1 MSVLT
6 HTVILG
12 QAAHGRASLGHAA
25 AGKAVMAESDRL
37 ESRPSEAAS
46 AGDLQ
51 HFERMLVARGQAGDR
66 AAFGQLYQRHVDG
79 VYAYI
84 ALRVRDAGLAEDLT
98 QDVFLS
104 AWRSLGS
111 FTWQGSLAPWLMRI
125 AHNRIANHWR
135 TQGRRPELVS
145 LPSGEDPDDPRPEFA
160 DQAAEPSAAGT
171 VLGAADLSQAMA
183 RLTELQRQVIALRF
197 GAGLSLAETAA
208 ALQRT
213 QNAVKNLQHNAL
225 ANLRRHLPLEDAT

>member
-1 MSVLT
+1 MPVNSAALTIDYPVLRT
-6 HTVILG
+6 
-12 QAAHGRASLGHAA
+12 RPAA
-25 AGKAVMAESDRL
+25 APAHSASY
-37 ESRPSEAAS
+37 EA
-46 AGDLQ
+46 Q
-51 HFERMLVARGQAGDR
+51 HALVARAQGGDR
-66 AAFGQLYQRHVDG
+66 SAFGQLYEQHVDA
-79 VYAYI
+79 VFAYI
-84 ALRVRDAGLAEDLT
+84 ALRVRDRTLAEDLS

-104 AWRSLGS
+104 AWRSLGA

-160 DQAAEPSAAGT
+160 DHSAEPSHSFSDLNGT
-171 VLGAADLSQAMA
+171 DLALAMA
-183 RLTELQRQVIALRF
+183 RLTDLQRQVIALRF
-197 GAGLSLAETAA
+197 GAGLSLAETAD

-225 ANLRRHLPLEDAT
+225 ANLRRHLPIENPL

>member
-1 MSVLT
+1 M
-6 HTVILG
+6 G
-12 QAAHGRASLGHAA
+12 QAALRGPALGRAVRGT
-25 AGKAVMAESDRL
+25 AVMADTTRAEAH
-37 ESRPSEAAS
+37 PSEASGA
-46 AGDLQ
+46 ADLQ
-51 HFERMLVARGQAGDR
+51 HIERALVARGQAGDR

-104 AWRSLGS
+104 AWRSLAS

-160 DQAAEPSAAGT
+160 DQAAEPSAAES
-171 VLGAADLSQAMA
+171 VLGAGDLSQAMA
-183 RLTELQRQVIALRF
+183 RLTELQRQVIAMRF
-197 GAGLSLAETAA
+197 GAGLSLAETAD

-225 ANLRRHLPLEDAT
+225 ANLRRHLPLEDAP

>member
-1 MSVLT
+1 M
-6 HTVILG
+6 G
-12 QAAHGRASLGHAA
+12 QAALGRRALGCAVRA
-25 AGKAVMAESDRL
+25 TAVMADTTRPESH
-37 ESRPSEAAS
+37 PSEAAGP
-46 AGDLQ
+46 ADLQ
-51 HFERMLVARGQAGDR
+51 HIERALVARGQAGDR

-104 AWRSLGS
+104 AWRSLAS

-160 DQAAEPSAAGT
+160 DQATEPSAAES
-171 VLGAADLSQAMA
+171 VLGAGDLSQAMA
-183 RLTELQRQVIALRF
+183 RLTELQRQVIAMRF
-197 GAGLSLAETAA
+197 GAGLSLAETAD

-225 ANLRRHLPLEDAT
+225 ANLRRHLPLGDAP